1 MDESK
6 QAKLARSVGASI
18 AAMWLEADM
27 TLEQL
32 AEALGIGAE
41 AVSRIE
47 RGAVMPTLPRLYDV
61 AEVFGREVAELLLG
75 ASSRRE
81 DQARDIWEIASDLS
95 TEDRELVF
103 ELVARLS
110 AHLRERPAKRPRRG
124 AG

>member
-1 MDESK
+1 MDETK

-18 AAMWLEADM
+18 AAMRLDAGM
-27 TLEQL
+27 TQEQL

-47 RGAVMPTLPRLYDV
+47 RGAVMPTLPRLFDV
-61 AEVFGREVAELLLG
+61 AEVFERGVGEVLLG
-75 ASSRRE
+75 TSDRSQ
-81 DQARDIWEIASDLS
+81 DQARDLWEIASDLPS
-95 TEDRELVF
+95 EDRELVF

-110 AHLRERPAKRPRRG
+110 SHLRDRPTKRAKRV